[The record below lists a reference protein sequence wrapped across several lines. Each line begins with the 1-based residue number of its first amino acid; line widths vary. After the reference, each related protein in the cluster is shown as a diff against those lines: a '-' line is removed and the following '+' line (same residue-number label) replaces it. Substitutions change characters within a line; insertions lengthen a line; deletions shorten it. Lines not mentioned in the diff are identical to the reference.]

1 MSLKLAVG
9 SYDPAA
15 FFVRREVTDMS
26 SEEHVT
32 RKSRTLIHAGTII
45 DYYQDEMLLPNG
57 NTEIWDFVKHRK
69 GAACIVPITK
79 DGKIL
84 LVRQFRPALERYTWE
99 IPAGQKDSVG
109 EDPLQCAKRELRE
122 ETGYDSDHIE
132 KLLSLQSTVAFCNE
146 AIDVYLAKDIYP
158 VGTQQLDDAEA
169 IDCKLWEIEDV
180 LALIDSGK
188 MEDGKTIAGILAAL
202 RRI

>member
-1 MSLKLAVG
+1 MG
-9 SYDPAA
+9 
-15 FFVRREVTDMS
+15 
-26 SEEHVT
+26 SEEHVV

-69 GAACIVPITK
+69 GAACIVPVTE
-79 DGKIL
+79 DGRVL

-99 IPAGQKDSVG
+99 IPAGQKDTAE
-109 EDPLQCAKRELRE
+109 EDPALCAKRELRE

-146 AIDVYLAKDIYP
+146 AIDVYLAREIYP
-158 VGTQQLDDAEA
+158 VGEQQLDDAEA
-169 IDCKLWEIEDV
+169 IDCKLWPLEDV
-180 LALIDSGK
+180 LQLIDEGK
-188 MEDGKTIAGILAAL
+188 LEDGKTVSGVLAAARRL
-202 RRI
+202 RR